1 MSLAEVRNSQDS
13 APGLVQNSTESDEGD
28 AFFKMM
34 MSLTGYRKKEKKGKK
49 SQTDQASS
57 CASDGLAGSKSTVM
71 NETSNTKVNSTTE
84 SESCPSSKT
93 HLGSQPNRKDGF
105 FSWERGLL
113 SKKTNVNK
121 VSNDETNHVDSNTQG
136 PYSLFF

>member
-49 SQTDQASS
+49 SQRDQASS
-57 CASDGLAGSKSTVM
+57 CASDGLAGSKSTVI
-71 NETSNTKVNSTTE
+71 NETSNTKENSTTE